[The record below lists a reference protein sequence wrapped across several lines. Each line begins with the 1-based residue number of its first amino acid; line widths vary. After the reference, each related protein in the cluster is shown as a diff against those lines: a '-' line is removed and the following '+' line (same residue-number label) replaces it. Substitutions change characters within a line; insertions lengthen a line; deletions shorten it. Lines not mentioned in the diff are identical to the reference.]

1 MGILTE
7 EMKRAVPAIRLCF
20 VATVTSD
27 GKPNVSAKGSLCVWD
42 DVISCLRI

>member
-20 VATVTSD
+20 VATVSPD
-27 GKPNVSAKGSLCVWD
+27 GKLEPFRERISLRVG
-42 DVISCLRI
+42 